1 MNIRPDAWRRAF
13 RSPQVIVSI
22 LALLAALAAVFVA
35 QPEPV
40 ELEHFELPVIEPR
53 QLEQE
58 ELRIVIYDRFNLQVP
73 LRQTLAVPGDE
84 AGRAEVITEAVRERM
99 QGENGSWPQ
108 ELGLPVV
115 FVTDLGSGQAAVL
128 DFRVP
133 EAFEMDEA
141 ALDRVRRSLT
151 ETLEEAGLASV
162 VLLWNGERL
171 TPTLPAAADD
181 AD

>member
-1 MNIRPDAWRRAF
+1 MNIRPDAWQRAF

-22 LALLAALAAVFVA
+22 LALVAALAAVMVA

-40 ELEHFELPVIEPR
+40 AVEHFELPAVEPR

-58 ELRIVIYDRFNLQVP
+58 EVRIITYDQFNLEVP
-73 LRQTLAVPGDE
+73 LRQMLEVPRDE
-84 AGRAEVITEAVRERM
+84 AGRAEVITEAVRDRL

-115 FVTDLGSGQAAVL
+115 FVTDVAGDRTAVL

-133 EAFEMDEA
+133 EGFELAEA
-141 ALDRVRRSLT
+141 ALDRVRRSLV
-151 ETLEEAGLASV
+151 ETLGEAGLDSV
-162 VLLWNGERL
+162 VLLWNGERIAP
-171 TPTLPAAADD
+171 TPPAVTEADD
-181 AD
+181 

>member
-13 RSPQVIVSI
+13 RSPQVLVSI
-22 LALLAALAAVFVA
+22 LALVAALAAVIVA
-35 QPEPV
+35 RPEPV
-40 ELEHFELPVIEPR
+40 EVEHFELPVIEPR
-53 QLEQE
+53 QLRQE
-58 ELRIVIYDRFNLQVP
+58 EFRVVIYDQFNLEVP
-73 LRQTLAVPGDE
+73 LRQTLEVPADD

-115 FVTDLGSGQAAVL
+115 FVTEFEGERTAVL

-133 EAFEMDEA
+133 ESFEMAEA
-141 ALDRVRRSLT
+141 AFSRVRRSLT
-151 ETLEEAGLASV
+151 ETLTEAGLDSV

-171 TPTLPAAADD
+171 PPPAPAPADI